1 MGTNTDIS
9 ANSEDGD
16 GIDFTLEPNVTNCKN
31 CEQEHEVGFEF
42 CPHCGQK
49 TNEDLTVGVL
59 FYNTISNYFSFDAR
73 FFKSFI
79 PLMFKPGTLAKRF
92 IEGKRLLYLHPA
104 QMYLFISVV
113 FFFLFSIV
121 SRDFVNKSDNVLEDG
136 FKNEKIKDTLQTNV
150 LDSADVAKITAPLK
164 NSVLITGMDEAEVK
178 ALDSI
183 ITANANGNNVPT
195 MDFGFN
201 SKKVDS
207 LIAIKAPE
215 AEIYKAMGMKDD
227 AGMINRRF
235 YKQALKIYGQSGKGV
250 IQTFIDSIPLSMFVL
265 LPMFAFILKI
275 LFFRRGSFAH
285 HLVFSFYYYSFLFTV
300 FSLIVLA
307 NFAWEIP
314 DWIDWLV
321 ALSTFLYL
329 LIAIKRFYGQGYFL
343 SFIKTSM
350 ATFVYMIFVVPIALT
365 IMSIGAFLFY

>member
-9 ANSEDGD
+9 TNSENGD
-16 GIDFTLEPNVTNCKN
+16 GVDFTLEPNVTNCKN
-31 CEQEHEVGFEF
+31 CEQEHEIGYEF

-121 SRDFVNKSDNVLEDG
+121 TRDFINKTDNVLEEG
-136 FKNEKIKDTLQTNV
+136 FNNEKVKDTVQKSI

-164 NSVLITGMDEAEVK
+164 NNELITGMDQEELK
-178 ALDSI
+178 TLDSI
-183 ITANANGNNVPT
+183 ITSNANGQNVPT

-207 LIAIKAPE
+207 LVALKAPE
-215 AEIYKAMGMKDD
+215 GEIYKAMGMKDD
-227 AGMINRRF
+227 AGMITQRF
-235 YKQALKIYGQSGKGV
+235 YKQALKIYSQSGKGV
-250 IQTFIDSIPLSMFVL
+250 FQAFIDSIPISMFIVL
-265 LPMFAFILKI
+265 PIFAFILKI
-275 LFFRRGSFAH
+275 LFFRRGPFAH

-300 FSLIVLA
+300 FSIIAIV
-307 NFAWEIP
+307 NMIWEIP

-321 ALSTFLYL
+321 AISTFLYL

-343 SFIKTSM
+343 SFFKTSV
-350 ATFVYMIFVVPIALT
+350 ATFVYMIFVVPIAL
-365 IMSIGAFLFY
+365 IVMSLGAFFFY

>member
-164 NSVLITGMDEAEVK
+164 NSALITGMDEAEVK

-307 NFAWEIP
+307 NFAWENP